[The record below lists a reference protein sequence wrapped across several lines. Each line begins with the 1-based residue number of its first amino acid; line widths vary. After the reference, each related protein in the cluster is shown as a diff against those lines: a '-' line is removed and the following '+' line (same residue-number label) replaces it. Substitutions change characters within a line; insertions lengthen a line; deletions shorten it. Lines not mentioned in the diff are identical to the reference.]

1 MSEFRYRY
9 GEVVYLVFGAIRGS
23 QRGKRFWTRWSE
35 PPMRGKAV
43 LLDCVFLSLIT
54 FVNLL
59 TDCSGNIRWTCWKP
73 STLSFEWSRPFTSPW
88 EYQWLSHS
96 GIRFLFSLQFNDVGW
111 HQWCMLAH
119 CLKKLL
125 SLEKY
130 IESWIRFFFL
140 FFSCFYFFLCF
151 YLYWY
156 FLNSKKITCISNDHW
171 NLFSIVL
178 GISSCI
184 YAPFPA

>member
-1 MSEFRYRY
+1 MSKFRYRY

-23 QRGKRFWTRWSE
+23 QRGKRLCTRWSE
-35 PPMRGKAV
+35 PAMRV

-59 TDCSGNIRWTCWKP
+59 TDCSGNTRWTCWKP

-88 EYQWLSHS
+88 EYQWLSYS

-130 IESWIRFFFL
+130 IESWIRWI
-140 FFSCFYFFLCF
+140 FFSGFICIDISWIPRKSHAYQMIIETFSPLFWEFPLVFMRLFLP
-151 YLYWY
+151 
-156 FLNSKKITCISNDHW
+156 K
-171 NLFSIVL
+171 
-178 GISSCI
+178 
-184 YAPFPA
+184 